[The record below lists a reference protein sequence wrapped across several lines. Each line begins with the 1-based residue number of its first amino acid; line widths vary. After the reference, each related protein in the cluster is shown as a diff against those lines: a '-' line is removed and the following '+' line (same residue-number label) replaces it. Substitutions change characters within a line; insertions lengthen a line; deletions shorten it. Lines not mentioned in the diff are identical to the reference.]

1 MLPHGNPK
9 LIQNVRGTDG
19 RGRADSPR
27 APARSLLG
35 PRPHAHVDTHG
46 NSRRS
51 LQTPSH
57 YLVGWPGIAANAAV
71 LQAIRGALAVAPK
84 VRRPVFVVMFMGLS
98 AGSLMPLWWA
108 LTEARLQ
115 FYQ

>member
-1 MLPHGNPK
+1 
-9 LIQNVRGTDG
+9 
-19 RGRADSPR
+19 
-27 APARSLLG
+27 
-35 PRPHAHVDTHG
+35 VDTHG

-57 YLVGWPGIAANAAV
+57 YLVGWPGIAAHAAV